1 MAAKRTCDK
10 ADCIDTEVMASAPSS
25 GQRSD
30 QPSAQPSILGSSKIV
45 AFAGVEDA
53 ERARMFY
60 RDTLGL
66 RLVSEDGFAL
76 VFDANGTMLR
86 VSLVREV
93 VAAPYTVL
101 GWEVDD
107 IVAKAKALTTAGIT
121 LERYESFLKQD
132 ELGIWTAPGGTRV
145 AWFKDP
151 DGNLLS
157 VSQHELSQH

>member
-1 MAAKRTCDK
+1 
-10 ADCIDTEVMASAPSS
+10 MASATS
-25 GQRSD
+25 GG
-30 QPSAQPSILGSSKIV
+30 PSILGSSKIV
-45 AFAGVEDA
+45 AFAGVANAD
-53 ERARMFY
+53 RARAFY

-76 VFDANGTMLR
+76 AFDANGTMLR

-107 IVAKAKALTTAGIT
+107 IAAKAQELTKAGVK

-132 ELGIWTAPGGTRV
+132 KLGIWTAPGGTRV

-157 VSQHELSQH
+157 ISQH

>member
-1 MAAKRTCDK
+1 
-10 ADCIDTEVMASAPSS
+10 MASATS
-25 GQRSD
+25 G
-30 QPSAQPSILGSSKIV
+30 QPSILGSSKIV
-45 AFAGVEDA
+45 AFAGVKDA
-53 ERARMFY
+53 DRARAFY

-86 VSLVREV
+86 VALVREV

-107 IVAKAKALTTAGIT
+107 IVATAKALTKAGVK
-121 LERYESFLKQD
+121 LEHYESFLKQD
-132 ELGIWTAPGGTRV
+132 KLGIWTAPGGTRV

-157 VSQHELSQH
+157 ISQH

>member
-1 MAAKRTCDK
+1 MAAKRPCDK
-10 ADCIDTEVMASAPSS
+10 TVCIDTEVMASVSSS
-25 GQRSD
+25 GQ
-30 QPSAQPSILGSSKIV
+30 PIGHPSILGSSKIV
-45 AFAGVEDA
+45 GFVGVRDA
-53 ERARMFY
+53 ERARTFY

-76 VFDANGTMLR
+76 TFDANGTMLR

-107 IVAKAKALTTAGIT
+107 IAAKAKALMAAGVN
-121 LERYESFLKQD
+121 LERYENFLKQD
-132 ELGIWTAPGGTRV
+132 ESGIWTAPGGTRV

-157 VSQHELSQH
+157 LSQH

>member
-1 MAAKRTCDK
+1 
-10 ADCIDTEVMASAPSS
+10 MASVSSS
-25 GQRSD
+25 GK
-30 QPSAQPSILGSSKIV
+30 PSILGSSKIV
-45 AFAGVEDA
+45 AFAGVRDA
-53 ERARMFY
+53 QRAKAFY

-66 RLVSEDGFAL
+66 RMVSEDGFAL

-101 GWEVDD
+101 GWEVAD
-107 IVAKAKALTTAGIT
+107 IVSTATQLVQAGVK
-121 LERYESFLKQD
+121 LERYENFVKQD
-132 ELGIWTAPGGTRV
+132 ELGVWIAPGGTRV

-157 VSQHELSQH
+157 ISQP

>member
-1 MAAKRTCDK
+1 
-10 ADCIDTEVMASAPSS
+10 MASATS
-25 GQRSD
+25 GG
-30 QPSAQPSILGSSKIV
+30 PSILGSSKIV
-45 AFAGVEDA
+45 AFAGVANAD
-53 ERARMFY
+53 RARAFY

-76 VFDANGTMLR
+76 AFDANGTMLR

-107 IVAKAKALTTAGIT
+107 IAAKAQALTRAGVK

-132 ELGIWTAPGGTRV
+132 KLGIWTAPGGTRV

-157 VSQHELSQH
+157 ISQH

>member
-1 MAAKRTCDK
+1 
-10 ADCIDTEVMASAPSS
+10 MASVSSS
-25 GQRSD
+25 GQ
-30 QPSAQPSILGSSKIV
+30 PIGHPSILGSSKIV
-45 AFAGVEDA
+45 GFVGVRDA
-53 ERARMFY
+53 ERTRTFY

-76 VFDANGTMLR
+76 TFDANGTMLR

-107 IVAKAKALTTAGIT
+107 IVAKAKALAAAGVN

-157 VSQHELSQH
+157 LSQH

>member
-1 MAAKRTCDK
+1 MTAKRHCDK
-10 ADCIDTEVMASAPSS
+10 ADCIDTGVMASASS
-25 GQRSD
+25 SNQT
-30 QPSAQPSILGSSKIV
+30 SILGSSKIV
-45 AFAGVEDA
+45 AFAGVKDA
-53 ERARMFY
+53 DRARTFY

-93 VAAPYTVL
+93 VAAPYTSL

-107 IVAKAKALTTAGIT
+107 IVAKAKALMKAGVK
-121 LERYESFLKQD
+121 LERYDSFLKQD

-157 VSQHELSQH
+157 ISQHEH

>member
-1 MAAKRTCDK
+1 MAAKRSCDK
-10 ADCIDTEVMASAPSS
+10 ADCIDTGVMASAPSG
-25 GQRSD
+25 GQHSS
-30 QPSAQPSILGSSKIV
+30 QPGILGSSKIV
-45 AFAGVEDA
+45 GFVGVRDA
-53 ERARMFY
+53 QRARTFY

-76 VFDANGTMLR
+76 TFDANGTMLR

-107 IVAKAKALTTAGIT
+107 IAARAKALIAAGVK

-145 AWFKDP
+145 GWFKDP

-157 VSQHELSQH
+157 ISQHEQA

>member
-1 MAAKRTCDK
+1 MAAKRPCDK
-10 ADCIDTEVMASAPSS
+10 PDSMDTEVMASAPSGS
-25 GQRSD
+25 Q
-30 QPSAQPSILGSSKIV
+30 ASILGSSKIV
-45 AFAGVEDA
+45 AFAGVANAD
-53 ERARMFY
+53 RARTFY

-76 VFDANGTMLR
+76 AFDANGTMLR

-93 VAAPYTVL
+93 VAAPYTTL

-107 IVAKAKALTTAGIT
+107 IAATAKALKKADVK

-157 VSQHELSQH
+157 ISQH

>member
-1 MAAKRTCDK
+1 MAEKQSCDK
-10 ADCIDTEVMASAPSS
+10 TDYIDTEFMASASS
-25 GQRSD
+25 QT
-30 QPSAQPSILGSSKIV
+30 SILGSSKIV
-45 AFAGVEDA
+45 AFAGVRDA
-53 ERARMFY
+53 DRARAFY

-66 RLVSEDGFAL
+66 PLVSEDGFAL

-107 IVAKAKALTTAGIT
+107 IAAKAKALRVAGIG

-157 VSQHELSQH
+157 ISQHEH

>member
-1 MAAKRTCDK
+1 MAAKRSCDK
-10 ADCIDTEVMASAPSS
+10 PDSMDTEVMASAPSGS
-25 GQRSD
+25 Q
-30 QPSAQPSILGSSKIV
+30 ASILGSSKIV
-45 AFAGVEDA
+45 AFTGVANAD
-53 ERARMFY
+53 RARAFY

-76 VFDANGTMLR
+76 TFDANGTMLR

-93 VAAPYTVL
+93 VAAPYTAL

-107 IVAKAKALTTAGIT
+107 IVAKAKALQKAGVK
-121 LERYESFLKQD
+121 LERYESFSKQD

-157 VSQHELSQH
+157 ISQH

>member
-10 ADCIDTEVMASAPSS
+10 SDCIDTEVMASAPSS
-25 GQRSD
+25 GQ
-30 QPSAQPSILGSSKIV
+30 PSILGSSKLV
-45 AFAGVEDA
+45 AFAGVRDA
-53 ERARMFY
+53 ERARTFY

-76 VFDANGTMLR
+76 AFDANGTMLR

-93 VAAPYTVL
+93 VAAPYTTL

-107 IVAKAKALTTAGIT
+107 IVAKAKALNKAGVT
-121 LERYESFLKQD
+121 LERYENFLKQD

-157 VSQHELSQH
+157 ISQH

>member
-1 MAAKRTCDK
+1 
-10 ADCIDTEVMASAPSS
+10 MASAPS
-25 GQRSD
+25 GQ
-30 QPSAQPSILGSSKIV
+30 PTILGSSKIV
-45 AFAGVEDA
+45 AFAGVKDA
-53 ERARMFY
+53 DRARAFY

-76 VFDANGTMLR
+76 AFDANGTMLR

-107 IVAKAKALTTAGIT
+107 IAAKAQALTAAGVK
-121 LERYESFLKQD
+121 LERYDFVKQD

-151 DGNLLS
+151 DGNL
-157 VSQHELSQH
+157 